1 MNKNRFQMILLG
13 LSLMISA
20 MNVVGLIL
28 SKVNFTDITNSY
40 LAPFLVI
47 FSFFQTV
54 LVVLSRLKVQ

>member
-1 MNKNRFQMILLG
+1 
-13 LSLMISA
+13 MISA